1 MKYSNNKNS
10 HFEFYE
16 DEEFMKV
23 VDFCQNSEVAIKML
37 SKIVA
42 MLTNVRGSKAEEE
55 DKSESFW
62 GKNRELEN

>member
-1 MKYSNNKNS
+1 MKYSNSRNT

-37 SKIVA
+37 SKIVG
-42 MLTNVRGSKAEEE
+42 MLTHVRGSKAEEE
-55 DKSESFW
+55 DKS
-62 GKNRELEN
+62 